1 LIEKLRVYQVAK
13 DFNVSSEA
21 LLGILDGLGV
31 PAKSH
36 MSTLD
41 PSVVDLVRQK
51 FQDEKK
57 AVQEEDARKQEAK
70 AALERGG
77 AEPKRPSAPSTPP
90 PAPAAPPKAAA
101 PEPPP
106 EAPAPPAAEAKPS
119 PEAAEKPKPKVERVR
134 RKPVDHKTVQ
144 DSVKKTLADLESG
157 GKVKRFKKK
166 TVTPPAPAPSAPSAR
181 PSAPVANAGAGV
193 ATQEQQQLVRIQEL
207 ASVGELAEKLN
218 VKPAEVISKLMGLG
232 VMATQNQRL
241 DRDTIEMTALEFGY
255 SVEFETE
262 FGEQE
267 IEEAVEEDRPE
278 DLEPRSPVVTVM
290 GHVDHGKTSLLDYI
304 RKSNV
309 VAGEKGGITQHI
321 GAYEVELPGGRSVTF
336 LDTPGHQAFT
346 AMRARGAQ
354 ATDIVIL
361 VVAADD
367 RVMPQTVEAID
378 HANAAGVPIVVAI
391 NKVDKPDANP
401 QMVKQDLASR
411 GVLIEEFGGQV
422 PSAEISAKKGT
433 GIENLLE
440 LLLLQADILE
450 LKANPHRRARGVV
463 IESRV
468 EQGRGTVATVLV
480 QNGTLKS
487 GDPFVCGKEFGK
499 VRAMANERG
508 KRVKIAGPSTPVEV
522 MGWSGPPMAGDVF
535 TATETEAQAKEV
547 GQRRKLLAREA
558 EQQARDRRV
567 SLQGFHELME
577 KGEVKELRLIIKAD
591 VAGSVEVLADQLG
604 SLGTDEVRCTVLH
617 SGVGQITESDVLLA
631 DASNAVII
639 GFNVRFDPKAQQ
651 AAQRA
656 EVDVR
661 SYNIIYEAVE
671 DVKSALSGLLK
682 PEEVEKVHARAE
694 VRQTFRVTKA
704 GTVAGCYILSGTV
717 ARSHRARLLREDE
730 VVWEGRIANLKR
742 FKEDVREV
750 AQGYECGISLEGH
763 DDVREGDVI
772 ETYTIE
778 QVARRI

>member
-1 LIEKLRVYQVAK
+1 LTEKLRVYQVAK

-41 PSVVDLVRQK
+41 PSVVDLVRQR

-57 AVQEEDARKQEAK
+57 AVQEEDARKQEVK
-70 AALERGG
+70 AALERG
-77 AEPKRPSAPSTPP
+77 AVEPKRPAAPATPPPSAPSKP
-90 PAPAAPPKAAA
+90 AA
-101 PEPPP
+101 PEPPR
-106 EAPAPPAAEAKPS
+106 EAPAAEAKPA

-166 TVTPPAPAPSAPSAR
+166 TVTPPPAAPAPATPSSR
-181 PSAPVANAGAGV
+181 PTPAAAASV
-193 ATQEQQQLVRIQEL
+193 ATQERQEAVRIPEL
-207 ASVGELAEKLN
+207 ASVGELAEKLGA
-218 VKPAEVISKLMGLG
+218 KPAEVISKLMGLG

-241 DRDTIEMTALEFGY
+241 DKDTIEMVALEFGFT
-255 SVEFETE
+255 VEFETE

-267 IEEAVEEDRPE
+267 IEETVEEDRPE

-290 GHVDHGKTSLLDYI
+290 GHVDHGKTSLLDYV
-304 RKSNV
+304 RKTNV

-321 GAYEVELPGGRSVTF
+321 GAYEVELADNRSVTF

-378 HANAAGVPIVVAI
+378 HANAAEVPIVVAI
-391 NKVDKPDANP
+391 NKIDKPDANP
-401 QMVKQDLASR
+401 QLVKQDLAGR

-422 PSAEISAKKGT
+422 PCAEISAKKGI
-433 GIENLLE
+433 GVENLLE

-450 LKANPHRRARGVV
+450 LKANPNRRARGVV

-480 QNGTLKS
+480 QNGTLHE

-508 KRVKIAGPSTPVEV
+508 KRVKTAGPSSPVEV

-535 TATETEAQAKEV
+535 TATETESQAKDV
-547 GQRRKLLAREA
+547 GQRRQLLAREA

-656 EVDVR
+656 DVDVR

-682 PEEVEKVHARAE
+682 PEEVERVHGRAE

-717 ARSHRARLLREDE
+717 ARSHRARLVRDDE
-730 VVWEGRIANLKR
+730 IVFDGRIANLKR

-778 QVARRI
+778 EVARRI

>member
-1 LIEKLRVYQVAK
+1 MTDKLRVYQVAK

-21 LLGILDGLGV
+21 LLGILDGLGA

-41 PSVVDLVRQK
+41 PSVVDLVRQR

-70 AALERGG
+70 AALERG
-77 AEPKRPSAPSTPP
+77 ATEPKRPAAPPTP
-90 PAPAAPPKAAA
+90 PAAPPKAAA
-101 PEPPP
+101 PE
-106 EAPAPPAAEAKPS
+106 APVEPPAAEAPAA
-119 PEAAEKPKPKVERVR
+119 PEAVEKPKPKVERVR

-166 TVTPPAPAPSAPSAR
+166 TVTPPPSTPAPSTPAAR
-181 PSAPVANAGAGV
+181 PAPAATGSV
-193 ATQEQQQLVRIQEL
+193 ATQEQQDLVRIPEL
-207 ASVGELAEKLN
+207 ASVAELAEKLHL
-218 VKPAEVISKLMGLG
+218 KPAEIISKLMGLG

-241 DRDTIEMTALEFGY
+241 DKDTIEMVALEFGY
-255 SVEFETE
+255 TIEFETE
-262 FGEQE
+262 FGEQK

-278 DLEPRSPVVTVM
+278 DLVPRPPVVTVM
-290 GHVDHGKTSLLDYI
+290 GHVDHGKTSLLDYV
-304 RKSNV
+304 RKANV

-321 GAYEVELPGGRSVTF
+321 GAYEVELPGNRSVTF

-378 HANAAGVPIVVAI
+378 HASAAGVPVVVAI
-391 NKVDKPDANP
+391 NKIDKPEANP
-401 QMVKQDLASR
+401 AMVKQDLASR

-422 PSAEISAKKGT
+422 PCAEISAKKGI
-433 GIENLLE
+433 GVENLLE
-440 LLLLQADILE
+440 LLLLQADVLE
-450 LKANPHRRARGVV
+450 LKANPNRRARGVV

-487 GDPFVCGKEFGK
+487 GDPFVCGKEYGK

-508 KRVKIAGPSTPVEV
+508 KRVKSAGPSVPVEV

-535 TATETEAQAKEV
+535 AATENEAQAKEV
-547 GQRRKLLAREA
+547 GQQRKLLAREA
-558 EQQARDRRV
+558 EQQMRDRRV

-577 KGEVKELRLIIKAD
+577 KGEVRELRLIIKAD
-591 VAGSVEVLADQLG
+591 VAGSVEVLAEQLG
-604 SLGTDEVRCTVLH
+604 TLGTDEVRCTVLH

-639 GFNVRFDPKAQQ
+639 GFNVRFDPKAQL

-661 SYNIIYEAVE
+661 AYNIIYEAVE

-682 PEEVEKVHARAE
+682 PEEVEKVHGRAE

-704 GTVAGCYILSGTV
+704 GTVAGCYILNGTV
-717 ARSHRARLLREDE
+717 SRSHRVRLLRDDE
-730 VVWEGRIANLKR
+730 TVYDGRIANLKR

-750 AQGYECGISLEGH
+750 TQGYECGISLEGH
-763 DDVREGDVI
+763 DDVHEKDII
-772 ETYTIE
+772 EAYTIE
-778 QVARRI
+778 EVARRI